1 MIQTTD
7 QNLTTSE
14 LKGRHT
20 MDSSMQSNAA
30 VQELRDGTHDGIS
43 DALLQT
49 FSKRLMVFSGRS
61 NLPLAQA
68 IAGCLELELGKVTL
82 KTFSSGEVY
91 SRFDS
96 SVRGA
101 DVFIVQPMCGNPE
114 NGVNTND
121 AFLELLLMIDAAVG
135 ASARRVIAVTPWYGY
150 SRQDK
155 KSAPREPISARVVA
169 RALEATGVDRVLT
182 MDLHAGQLQG
192 FFGIPVDHMTASG
205 ILSSYFA
212 DFDDDL
218 VIVAPDAG
226 RVKLNKQFAT
236 QIGASLAI
244 LDKERPQQQVAE
256 INTVIGDVKGKT
268 AIVIDDIIDTAG
280 TLCAAGDALMNA
292 GARRVLAAATHG
304 VLSGPAYER
313 LAASPFE
320 QVVITDTIPLRPGAP
335 DKIEVLSCAPLLAQ
349 SMSNIF
355 FDESVSAVFDGKNH
369 TF

>member
-1 MIQTTD
+1 MNTSTQTNVALNEPLGAVAD
-7 QNLTTSE
+7 RQVNAL
-14 LKGRHT
+14 R
-20 MDSSMQSNAA
+20 QSY
-30 VQELRDGTHDGIS
+30 
-43 DALLQT
+43 
-49 FSKRLMVFSGRS
+49 SKQLMVFSGRS
-61 NLPLAQA
+61 NEPLAQA
-68 IAGCLELELGKVTL
+68 ITDHLELQLGKVTL

-96 SVRGA
+96 SIRGA
-101 DVFIVQPMCGNPE
+101 DVFIVQPMCGNPG

-121 AFLELLLMIDAAVG
+121 AFMELLLMIDAAIG
-135 ASARRVIAVTPWYGY
+135 ASAHRVIAVAPWYGY

-182 MDLHAGQLQG
+182 MDLHAGQIQG

-205 ILSSYFA
+205 ILSRYFTG
-212 DFDDDL
+212 FDKDT

-236 QIGASLAI
+236 QIGAPLAI

-256 INTVIGDVKGKT
+256 ISTVIGDVKGKT

-280 TLCAAGDALMNA
+280 TLCAAGEALMKA

-304 VLSGPAYER
+304 VFSGPAYER

-320 QVVITDTIPLRPGAP
+320 QIVVTDTIPLRAGAP
-335 DKIEVLSCAPLLAQ
+335 DKIKVLSCAPLLAE
-349 SMSNIF
+349 SIRRIF
-355 FDESVSAVFDGKNH
+355 IDESVSAVFDGKNH